1 MSTIK
6 TLAVSRIKYNKSR
19 TILTAVAMMLTTVLL
34 MGVGTS
40 AVGLFDMTK
49 QEAAGEGNVH
59 ASFSGL
65 GAEQVNKLK
74 NHLDVEALEI
84 TEVFATVEYEKMNGA
99 LNCSSQLKEG
109 IYHRLGNLTE
119 GHEAAAVDEICGPP
133 AFFERMG
140 VDPVI
145 GNKIEI
151 SFRPHGEGTVETRE
165 FTICGLVT
173 QVDLSKMDVGDS
185 RIAYSATISEELAA
199 EYLESEEREYVA
211 NIRVFGE
218 AELGYDEIQEKI
230 NKVAEDIGYDV
241 EKVNFNKPYLYTMT
255 DPGAELMQIAGGIAL
270 LIVFFAGLVIYSIYY
285 VSVITDIQEIGRLK
299 ALGASDRQ
307 VKRALLTE
315 GMRIAAYAVPV
326 GLLLGYLIPYLAMP
340 AVIRIVMGQS
350 FREIGIGKLHM
361 FSLPVLLLVLVA
373 VLFVIYL
380 SLRKPMRM
388 AAKISPI
395 EALRYQ
401 ESSGKGKFRK
411 GSKSVSLFRLSAAN
425 LLRNKKRT
433 VVTIVTMGLS
443 CVLFMSLAGILSSMR
458 AEDLARRTIRTGDFC
473 LALDYE
479 KNDKEYPERNLDS
492 LQQRE
497 FFKEEFLAEILA
509 LNGVKEIAYD
519 ENVLIGSNHPVEL
532 FADSQRVDLSWFD
545 REEAEAYRKILEQGE
560 IDYDAMTAENGAV
573 FTSNYF
579 MEEYGLSIGDEIPL
593 TVYDG
598 NREIPLTVRIAA
610 SVDVGNNQLCVT
622 KEVWDKLGIQF
633 DAKTALYISAAS
645 EQYDSIKSALQQIVD
660 GEEFFRLYSLDEE
673 MEIGRQTIILVKYPM
688 YLVLVI
694 IAVISF
700 MNLINTMIT
709 SIAVRKKELGILQAI
724 GLSDKQLT
732 KMLAG
737 EGLVYTAGTLFAS
750 VTIGNIFGYLLFG
763 WAKDSHI
770 MSLSVYHYPFVETIL
785 LAAVLI
791 FGQLGITLFI
801 SCRVRKESLIDRI
814 RSGE

>member
-49 QEAAGEGNVH
+49 QEAASEGNVH

-65 GAEQVNKLK
+65 NAEQVNKLK
-74 NHLDVEALEI
+74 NHMDVEALEI
-84 TEVFATVEYEKMNGA
+84 TEIFATVEYEKMNGS
-99 LNCSSQLKEG
+99 LNCGSQLKEG

-140 VDPVI
+140 VEPVI

-151 SFRPHGEGTVETRE
+151 SFRPRGEGMAETRE

-173 QVDLSKMDVGDS
+173 QVDLSKMDVSDS

-199 EYLESEEREYVA
+199 EYLEPEEREYAA

-218 AELGYDEIQEKI
+218 EELGYDEIQEKI
-230 NKVAEDIGYDV
+230 NQVAEDIGYDV
-241 EKVNFNKPYLYTMT
+241 EKVNFNRPYLYTMT
-255 DPGAELMQIAGGIAL
+255 NPGTEMMQIAGGIAL

-307 VKRALLTE
+307 VKRVLLTE
-315 GMRIAAYAVPV
+315 GMRIAAFAVPV
-326 GLLLGYLIPYLAMP
+326 GLLIGYLIPYLAMP

-492 LQQRE
+492 LQQRD
-497 FFKEEFLAEILA
+497 FFKEEFLAEIMA

-519 ENVLIGSNHPVEL
+519 ENVLTGSDHPVEL
-532 FADSQRVDLSWFD
+532 FADSRRVDFSWFD
-545 REEAEAYRKILEQGE
+545 REGAEAYRKILEQGE
-560 IDYDAMTAENGAV
+560 IDYEAMTAENGAV
-573 FTSNYF
+573 FTSDYF

-610 SVDVGNNQLCVT
+610 SVDDGNDRLCVT
-622 KEVWDKLGIQF
+622 KEVWDKLGMQF
-633 DAKTALYISAAS
+633 DAKTALYISASS

-660 GEEFFRLYSLDEE
+660 GEEFFRLYSMDEE
-673 MEIGRQTIILVKYPM
+673 MEIGRQTVILVKYPM
-688 YLVLVI
+688 YLVLVM

-737 EGLVYTAGTLFAS
+737 EGLVYTAGTLLAS

-763 WAKDSHI
+763 WAKDSHL
-770 MSLSVYHYPFVETIL
+770 MSLSAYHYPLVETIL

-801 SCRVRKESLIDRI
+801 SGRVRKESLIDRI

>member
-1 MSTIK
+1 
-6 TLAVSRIKYNKSR
+6 
-19 TILTAVAMMLTTVLL
+19 
-34 MGVGTS
+34 
-40 AVGLFDMTK
+40 
-49 QEAAGEGNVH
+49 
-59 ASFSGL
+59 
-65 GAEQVNKLK
+65 
-74 NHLDVEALEI
+74 
-84 TEVFATVEYEKMNGA
+84 
-99 LNCSSQLKEG
+99 
-109 IYHRLGNLTE
+109 
-119 GHEAAAVDEICGPP
+119 
-133 AFFERMG
+133 
-140 VDPVI
+140 
-145 GNKIEI
+145 
-151 SFRPHGEGTVETRE
+151 
-165 FTICGLVT
+165 
-173 QVDLSKMDVGDS
+173 
-185 RIAYSATISEELAA
+185 
-199 EYLESEEREYVA
+199 
-211 NIRVFGE
+211 
-218 AELGYDEIQEKI
+218 
-230 NKVAEDIGYDV
+230 
-241 EKVNFNKPYLYTMT
+241 
-255 DPGAELMQIAGGIAL
+255 
-270 LIVFFAGLVIYSIYY
+270 
-285 VSVITDIQEIGRLK
+285 
-299 ALGASDRQ
+299 
-307 VKRALLTE
+307 
-315 GMRIAAYAVPV
+315 
-326 GLLLGYLIPYLAMP
+326 
-340 AVIRIVMGQS
+340 
-350 FREIGIGKLHM
+350 
-361 FSLPVLLLVLVA
+361 
-373 VLFVIYL
+373 
-380 SLRKPMRM
+380 M

-519 ENVLIGSNHPVEL
+519 ENVLIGSDHPVEL

-688 YLVLVI
+688 YLVLVM

-770 MSLSVYHYPFVETIL
+770 MSLSVYHYPLAETIL

>member
-49 QEAAGEGNVH
+49 QEAASEGNVH

-65 GAEQVNKLK
+65 NAEQVNKLK
-74 NHLDVEALEI
+74 NHMDVEALEI
-84 TEVFATVEYEKMNGA
+84 TEIFATVEYEKMNGS
-99 LNCSSQLKEG
+99 LNCGSQLKEG

-140 VDPVI
+140 VEPVI

-151 SFRPHGEGTVETRE
+151 SFRPRGEGMAETRE

-173 QVDLSKMDVGDS
+173 QVDLSKMDVSDS

-199 EYLESEEREYVA
+199 EYLEPEEREYAA

-218 AELGYDEIQEKI
+218 EELGYDEIQEKI

-241 EKVNFNKPYLYTMT
+241 EKVNFNRPYLYTMT
-255 DPGAELMQIAGGIAL
+255 NPGTEMMQIAGGIAL

-307 VKRALLTE
+307 VKRVLLTE
-315 GMRIAAYAVPV
+315 GMRIADFAVPV
-326 GLLLGYLIPYLAMP
+326 GLLIGYLIPYLAMP

-492 LQQRE
+492 LQQRD
-497 FFKEEFLAEILA
+497 FFKEEFLAEIMA

-519 ENVLIGSNHPVEL
+519 ENVLIGSDHPVEL
-532 FADSQRVDLSWFD
+532 FADSRRVDFSWFD
-545 REEAEAYRKILEQGE
+545 REGAEAYRKILEQGE
-560 IDYDAMTAENGAV
+560 IDYEAMTAENGAV

-610 SVDVGNNQLCVT
+610 SVDDGNDRLCVT
-622 KEVWDKLGIQF
+622 KEVWDKLGMQF
-633 DAKTALYISAAS
+633 DAKTALYISASS

-660 GEEFFRLYSLDEE
+660 GEEFFRLYSMDEE
-673 MEIGRQTIILVKYPM
+673 MEIGRQTVILVKYPM
-688 YLVLVI
+688 YLVLVM

-737 EGLVYTAGTLFAS
+737 EGLVYTAGTLLAS

-763 WAKDSHI
+763 WAKDSHL
-770 MSLSVYHYPFVETIL
+770 MSLSAYHYPLVETIL

-801 SCRVRKESLIDRI
+801 SGRVRKESLIDRI

>member
-1 MSTIK
+1 M
-6 TLAVSRIKYNKSR
+6 
-19 TILTAVAMMLTTVLL
+19 
-34 MGVGTS
+34 
-40 AVGLFDMTK
+40 
-49 QEAAGEGNVH
+49 
-59 ASFSGL
+59 
-65 GAEQVNKLK
+65 
-74 NHLDVEALEI
+74 
-84 TEVFATVEYEKMNGA
+84 
-99 LNCSSQLKEG
+99 
-109 IYHRLGNLTE
+109 
-119 GHEAAAVDEICGPP
+119 
-133 AFFERMG
+133 
-140 VDPVI
+140 
-145 GNKIEI
+145 
-151 SFRPHGEGTVETRE
+151 
-165 FTICGLVT
+165 
-173 QVDLSKMDVGDS
+173 
-185 RIAYSATISEELAA
+185 
-199 EYLESEEREYVA
+199 
-211 NIRVFGE
+211 
-218 AELGYDEIQEKI
+218 
-230 NKVAEDIGYDV
+230 
-241 EKVNFNKPYLYTMT
+241 
-255 DPGAELMQIAGGIAL
+255 
-270 LIVFFAGLVIYSIYY
+270 IVFFAGLVIYSIYY

>member
-49 QEAAGEGNVH
+49 QEAASEGNVH

-65 GAEQVNKLK
+65 NAEQVNKLK
-74 NHLDVEALEI
+74 NHMDVEALEI
-84 TEVFATVEYEKMNGA
+84 TEIFATVEYEKMNGS
-99 LNCSSQLKEG
+99 LNCGSQLKEG

-140 VDPVI
+140 VEPVI

-151 SFRPHGEGTVETRE
+151 SFRPRGEGMAETRE

-173 QVDLSKMDVGDS
+173 QVDLSKMDVSDS

-199 EYLESEEREYVA
+199 EYLEPEEREYAA

-218 AELGYDEIQEKI
+218 EELGYDEIQEKI

-241 EKVNFNKPYLYTMT
+241 EKVNFNRPYLYTMT
-255 DPGAELMQIAGGIAL
+255 NPGTEMMQIAGGIAL

-307 VKRALLTE
+307 VKRVLLTE
-315 GMRIAAYAVPV
+315 GMRIAAFAVPV
-326 GLLLGYLIPYLAMP
+326 GLLIGYLIPYLAMP

-492 LQQRE
+492 LQQRD
-497 FFKEEFLAEILA
+497 FFKEEFLAEIMA

-519 ENVLIGSNHPVEL
+519 ENVLTGSDHPVEL
-532 FADSQRVDLSWFD
+532 FADSRRVDFSWFD
-545 REEAEAYRKILEQGE
+545 REGAEAYRKILEQGE
-560 IDYDAMTAENGAV
+560 IDYEAMTAENGAV

-610 SVDVGNNQLCVT
+610 SVDDGNDRLCVT
-622 KEVWDKLGIQF
+622 KEVWDKLGMQF
-633 DAKTALYISAAS
+633 DAKTALYISASS

-660 GEEFFRLYSLDEE
+660 GEEFFRLYSMDEE
-673 MEIGRQTIILVKYPM
+673 MEIGRQTVILVKYPM
-688 YLVLVI
+688 YLVLVM

-737 EGLVYTAGTLFAS
+737 EGLVYTAGTLLAS

-763 WAKDSHI
+763 WAKDSHL
-770 MSLSVYHYPFVETIL
+770 MSLSAYHYPLVETIL

-801 SCRVRKESLIDRI
+801 SGRVRKESLIDRI

>member
-1 MSTIK
+1 
-6 TLAVSRIKYNKSR
+6 
-19 TILTAVAMMLTTVLL
+19 
-34 MGVGTS
+34 
-40 AVGLFDMTK
+40 
-49 QEAAGEGNVH
+49 
-59 ASFSGL
+59 
-65 GAEQVNKLK
+65 
-74 NHLDVEALEI
+74 
-84 TEVFATVEYEKMNGA
+84 
-99 LNCSSQLKEG
+99 
-109 IYHRLGNLTE
+109 
-119 GHEAAAVDEICGPP
+119 
-133 AFFERMG
+133 
-140 VDPVI
+140 
-145 GNKIEI
+145 
-151 SFRPHGEGTVETRE
+151 
-165 FTICGLVT
+165 
-173 QVDLSKMDVGDS
+173 MDVSDS

-199 EYLESEEREYVA
+199 EYLEPEEREYAA

-218 AELGYDEIQEKI
+218 EELGYDEIQEKI
-230 NKVAEDIGYDV
+230 NQVAEDIGYDV
-241 EKVNFNKPYLYTMT
+241 ERVNFNTPYLYTMT
-255 DPGAELMQIAGGIAL
+255 NPGTEMMQIAGGIAL
-270 LIVFFAGLVIYSIYY
+270 LIIFFAGLVIYSIYY

-307 VKRALLTE
+307 VKRVLLTE
-315 GMRIAAYAVPV
+315 GMRIAAFAVPV

-350 FREIGIGKLHM
+350 FRELGIGKLHM
-361 FSLPVLLLVLVA
+361 FSLPVLLLVIVA

-492 LQQRE
+492 LQQRD
-497 FFKEEFLAEILA
+497 FFKEEFLAEIMA

-519 ENVLIGSNHPVEL
+519 ENVLTSSDYPVEL
-532 FADSQRVDLSWFD
+532 FADSQRVNLSWFD
-545 REEAEAYRKILEQGE
+545 REGAEAYRKILEQGE

-598 NREIPLTVRIAA
+598 NREIPLTIRIAA
-610 SVDVGNNQLCVT
+610 SVDEGDDQLCVT

-633 DAKTALYISAAS
+633 DAKTSLYISASS

-660 GEEFFRLYSLDEE
+660 GEEFFRLYSMDEE
-673 MEIGRQTIILVKYPM
+673 MEIGRQTVILVKYPM
-688 YLVLVI
+688 YLVLVM

-737 EGLVYTAGTLFAS
+737 EGLVYTAGTLLAS

-763 WAKDSHI
+763 WAKDRHI
-770 MSLSVYHYPFVETIL
+770 MSLAAYHYPLAETIL
-785 LAAVLI
+785 LAAVLV

-801 SCRVRKESLIDRI
+801 SGRVRKESLIDRI

>member
-1 MSTIK
+1 
-6 TLAVSRIKYNKSR
+6 
-19 TILTAVAMMLTTVLL
+19 
-34 MGVGTS
+34 
-40 AVGLFDMTK
+40 
-49 QEAAGEGNVH
+49 
-59 ASFSGL
+59 
-65 GAEQVNKLK
+65 
-74 NHLDVEALEI
+74 
-84 TEVFATVEYEKMNGA
+84 
-99 LNCSSQLKEG
+99 
-109 IYHRLGNLTE
+109 
-119 GHEAAAVDEICGPP
+119 
-133 AFFERMG
+133 
-140 VDPVI
+140 
-145 GNKIEI
+145 
-151 SFRPHGEGTVETRE
+151 
-165 FTICGLVT
+165 
-173 QVDLSKMDVGDS
+173 
-185 RIAYSATISEELAA
+185 
-199 EYLESEEREYVA
+199 
-211 NIRVFGE
+211 
-218 AELGYDEIQEKI
+218 
-230 NKVAEDIGYDV
+230 
-241 EKVNFNKPYLYTMT
+241 
-255 DPGAELMQIAGGIAL
+255 MQIAGGIAL

-519 ENVLIGSNHPVEL
+519 ENVLIGSDHPVEL

-688 YLVLVI
+688 YLVLVM

-770 MSLSVYHYPFVETIL
+770 MSLSVYHYPLAETIL

>member
-49 QEAAGEGNVH
+49 QEAASEGNVH

-65 GAEQVNKLK
+65 NAEQVNKLK
-74 NHLDVEALEI
+74 NHMDVEALEI
-84 TEVFATVEYEKMNGA
+84 TEIFATVEYEKMNGS
-99 LNCSSQLKEG
+99 LNCGSQLKEG

-119 GHEAAAVDEICGPP
+119 GHDAAAVDEICGPP

-140 VDPVI
+140 VEPVI

-151 SFRPHGEGTVETRE
+151 SFRPRGEGMVETRE

-173 QVDLSKMDVGDS
+173 QVDLSKMDVSDS

-199 EYLESEEREYVA
+199 EYLEPEEREYAA

-218 AELGYDEIQEKI
+218 EELGYDEIQEKI
-230 NKVAEDIGYDV
+230 NQVAEDIGYDV
-241 EKVNFNKPYLYTMT
+241 EKVNFNRPYLYTMT
-255 DPGAELMQIAGGIAL
+255 NPGTEMMQIAGGIAL

-285 VSVITDIQEIGRLK
+285 VSIITDIQEIGRLK

-307 VKRALLTE
+307 VKRVLLTE
-315 GMRIAAYAVPV
+315 GMRIAAFAVPV

-361 FSLPVLLLVLVA
+361 FSLPVLLLVLVT

-492 LQQRE
+492 LQQRD
-497 FFKEEFLAEILA
+497 FFKEEFLAEIMA

-519 ENVLIGSNHPVEL
+519 ENVLTGSDHPVEL
-532 FADSQRVDLSWFD
+532 FADSRRVDFSWFD
-545 REEAEAYRKILEQGE
+545 REGAEAYRKILEQGE
-560 IDYDAMTAENGAV
+560 IDYEAMTAENGAV
-573 FTSNYF
+573 FTSDYF

-610 SVDVGNNQLCVT
+610 SVDDGNDRLCVT
-622 KEVWDKLGIQF
+622 KEVWDKLGMQF
-633 DAKTALYISAAS
+633 DAKTALYISASS

-660 GEEFFRLYSLDEE
+660 GEEFFRLYSMDEE
-673 MEIGRQTIILVKYPM
+673 MEIGRQTVILVKYPM
-688 YLVLVI
+688 YLVLVM

-737 EGLVYTAGTLFAS
+737 EGLVYTAGTLLAS

-763 WAKDSHI
+763 WAKDSHL
-770 MSLSVYHYPFVETIL
+770 MSLSAYHYPLVETIL
-785 LAAVLI
+785 LAVVLV

-801 SCRVRKESLIDRI
+801 SGRVRKESLIDRI